1 MMNIESVEVTDL
13 YEAAYLVTEGGR
25 VEGVRCIPLSSSS
38 AVSKAAV
45 GCCVTIAA
53 PSLTLKRETFQRKE
67 AIVNLCS
74 FRNAYTQV
82 NGLMHEAKKAW
93 VKEQRRGRE
102 VQL

>member
-1 MMNIESVEVTDL
+1 METIEVTDL
-13 YEAAYLVTEGGR
+13 YEAAYLITEGGR
-25 VEGVRCIPLSSSS
+25 VEGVRCIPLSSTS
-38 AVSKAAV
+38 V

-53 PSLTLKRETFQRKE
+53 PALTLKRETFQRKE

-102 VQL
+102 AQL